1 MRNYGKEQDKCLLNN
16 KYLKENFICLAI
28 HYIKH
33 RVKQKDMH
41 WTGTFKV
48 KGRRVEKENLMM

>member
-1 MRNYGKEQDKCLLNN
+1 MPTEQQITEKKNC
-16 KYLKENFICLAI
+16 IGLAI

-33 RVKQKDMH
+33 RVQHKDMH

-48 KGRRVEKENLMM
+48 KDEG